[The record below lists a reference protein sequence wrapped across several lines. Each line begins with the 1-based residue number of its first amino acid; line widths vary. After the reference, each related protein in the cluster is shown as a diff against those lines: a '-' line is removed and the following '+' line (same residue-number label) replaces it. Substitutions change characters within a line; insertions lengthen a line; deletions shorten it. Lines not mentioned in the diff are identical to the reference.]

1 MLYLEECRE
10 TLSSHRIKNDE
21 HLKFHVISRK
31 FLLYLSFRDKR
42 VPIGTP
48 QPLERLL
55 DLY

>member
-1 MLYLEECRE
+1 MFYIEERRE
-10 TLSSHRIKNDE
+10 TLSSHRMKNDE

-48 QPLERLL
+48 QHFERLL